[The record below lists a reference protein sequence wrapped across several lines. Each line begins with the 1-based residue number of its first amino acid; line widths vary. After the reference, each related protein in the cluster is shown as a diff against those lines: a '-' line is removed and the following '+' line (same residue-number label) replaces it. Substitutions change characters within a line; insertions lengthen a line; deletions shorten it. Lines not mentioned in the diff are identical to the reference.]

1 MTRRTF
7 FGLLVVLLLAGAAA
21 LGAGEPR
28 VVFLGDSLTA
38 QWDLVASFP
47 GKPYVNAGVS
57 GNTAEQMVV
66 RFRRDVVAQ
75 GPTTVIVLAGIN
87 DIGGMTGYRS
97 NEEIESALQSICD
110 LAAANRIAVVIATL
124 LPDRDPYLVSHP
136 MARIQAVNELVR
148 AFAAR
153 RHLTLVDSYPVM
165 LGPDGLLDASV
176 TTDGLHLNA
185 TGYARLIPLV
195 KYAIERATGEV
206 P

>member
-1 MTRRTF
+1 MRRRAF
-7 FGLLVVLLLAGAAA
+7 LGLLVALLLAVAA

-38 QWDLVASFP
+38 QWDLAASFP
-47 GKPYVNAGVS
+47 GKPYVNAGIA
-57 GNTAEQMVV
+57 GNTAEMMLV

-75 GPTTVIVLAGIN
+75 GPAAVVVLAGIN
-87 DIGGMTGYRS
+87 DIGAMSGYRS
-97 NEEIESALQSICD
+97 NEEIEAALQSICD

-153 RHLTLVDSYPVM
+153 RHLTLVDSHPVM